1 MVHRLLKSQLTDAA
15 PPANLEKQLDWIC
28 EHSSD
33 QEREAEQASREA
45 TALKLCE
52 FLAPQ
57 IGERFL
63 GVITLVNTLGF
74 MVRENTTT
82 AEGFVNREDLPDG
95 LAYDSER
102 QRYRDSSADT
112 SYRLGQPVAVI
123 LKEVDLFHVRLRF
136 TLT

>member
-15 PPANLEKQLDWIC
+15 PPANLKKQLDWIC

-52 FLAPQ
+52 YLAPRT
-57 IGERFL
+57 GEHFA
-63 GVITLVNTLGF
+63 GIITLVNTLGF

-102 QRYRDSSADT
+102 HRYHDPDTNT
-112 SYRLGQPVAVI
+112 SYRLGQPVPVI
-123 LKEVDLFHVRLRF
+123 LKEVDLFHARLHF
-136 TLT
+136 TLA